1 MNYAVEAGCAA
12 ASKNR
17 FDAEGIEIPFP
28 QVVHFDEGG
37 VTYGFS
43 VGDIV
48 QMKKAT
54 LRLCPVEI
62 LRTGID
68 FRIKCCGCGH
78 MVMLP
83 RAKFEKN
90 VKKIIPKEQ

>member
-1 MNYAVEAGCAA
+1 M
-12 ASKNR
+12 
-17 FDAEGIEIPFP
+17 D
-28 QVVHFDEGG
+28 
-37 VTYGFS
+37 FS

-48 QMKKAT
+48 QMKKSHPCGSAQW
-54 LRLCPVEI
+54 EI

-83 RAKFEKN
+83 RAKSEKN
-90 VKKIIPKEQ
+90 VKKIISERAIKKTGYPWIPVFFSNLSA

>member
-1 MNYAVEAGCAA
+1 M
-12 ASKNR
+12 
-17 FDAEGIEIPFP
+17 D
-28 QVVHFDEGG
+28 
-37 VTYGFS
+37 FS

-48 QMKKAT
+48 QMKKAHP
-54 LRLCPVEI
+54 CGSSQWEV

-83 RAKFEKN
+83 RVKFEKN
-90 VKKIIPKEQ
+90 VKKILRDSVPQTPCKGNDSP